1 MVLSSFEARIGSSL
15 IFSCWSSLM
24 VGTFAKHIFAP
35 KLAVSHMANGRCMNF
50 NLRKMR
56 FPVHRLILASGSEQL
71 GALLNGHF
79 SEGDQA
85 GTREIQFVDL
95 G

>member
-1 MVLSSFEARIGSSL
+1 MPEDVF
-15 IFSCWSSLM
+15 
-24 VGTFAKHIFAP
+24 T
-35 KLAVSHMANGRCMNF
+35 AV
-50 NLRKMR
+50 MR

-85 GTREIQFVDL
+85 GTREMTGEL
-95 G
+95 R

>member
-1 MVLSSFEARIGSSL
+1 M
-15 IFSCWSSLM
+15 
-24 VGTFAKHIFAP
+24 
-35 KLAVSHMANGRCMNF
+35 
-50 NLRKMR
+50 
-56 FPVHRLILASGSEQL
+56 HRLILASGSEQL

-85 GTREIQFVDL
+85 GDQGDKKNVDL